1 MYECNLTRWCCW
13 WGCVKKHIDDD
24 YPVDIAFRFIRSY
37 MCKNA
42 MLQDKC
48 ILLTH
53 KHSSWENGWSFHFP
67 KSYFLSYT
75 CRGVC
80 FFNQFIASFLSTSR
94 IICDN
99 ELLYVDWYSQL
110 RIFHLCIFLGKSK
123 SFYYRIIVTE
133 SYMCGWYDDACL
145 AVLV

>member
-24 YPVDIAFRFIRSY
+24 YPVDIAFHFIRSY
-37 MCKNA
+37 MCK
-42 MLQDKC
+42 MQC
-48 ILLTH
+48 
-53 KHSSWENGWSFHFP
+53 
-67 KSYFLSYT
+67 
-75 CRGVC
+75 CR
-80 FFNQFIASFLSTSR
+80 ISASFWRTNTLVERTVGHFISLNHTFCLMHAAACVFST
-94 IICDN
+94 N
-99 ELLYVDWYSQL
+99 LLLVFYQHRASYVITDCYMQIV